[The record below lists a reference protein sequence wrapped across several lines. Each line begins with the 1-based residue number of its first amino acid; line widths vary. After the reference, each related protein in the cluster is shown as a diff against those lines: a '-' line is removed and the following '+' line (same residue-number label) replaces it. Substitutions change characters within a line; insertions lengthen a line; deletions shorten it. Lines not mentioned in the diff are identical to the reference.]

1 MADRVFCI
9 DFGSAYTKVALR
21 RDPSA
26 NSELLTWPNIDFC
39 VPTTVA
45 VDRRQGTKPRLAF
58 GDEAADQQGGGG
70 IDVYRNWKRTIFLTP
85 GSAGTKQSPL
95 EALLESDELIQLANK
110 FGVANGQIAYL
121 QQLVTTAR
129 SLIAGPGGRMI
140 SAESQQ
146 QTITAAIAAHF
157 FYWLR
162 QRVLEAC
169 AKLPTAG
176 LKYEEIPVRVAIP
189 AFAHSADRSHPGA
202 KLLLEAL
209 NKAGW
214 PLHTEQPTVAE
225 PDANT
230 IGILTKASNVLSKS
244 GRINI
249 GDMFS
254 KGPLITVLKGDPH
267 HPTYRALVIDVG
279 AFTTD
284 FAALTVKPDSKSEPE
299 TGIGF
304 NIIQHSVPFGVS
316 NLDDVMRSVLKVDEW
331 PVKPTWSDWAKV
343 QQSVYTNGKGYRAP
357 GLGRVVGGPTD
368 SEAVQTA
375 LTDFG
380 TRLAEEATKF
390 CEPLTPVS
398 MQELILTGGGSSIPV
413 VRDVLQKAA
422 TACGQN
428 YVKTHAPDLKRG
440 KAGSPLVD
448 KLDDH
453 FTRGGSALGG
463 ASIYFEKNYY

>member
-9 DFGSAYTKVALR
+9 DYGSAYTKVALR

-26 NSELLTWPNIDFC
+26 DSTLLTWPNIDFC
-39 VPTTVA
+39 VPSTVV
-45 VDRRQGTKPRLAF
+45 VDRRHGTKQKLAF

-70 IDVYRNWKRTIFLTP
+70 IDVYRNWKRTLFLTP
-85 GSAGTKQSPL
+85 DTSSVKQSPL
-95 EALLESDELIQLANK
+95 EALLESDELLELATK
-110 FGVANGQIAYL
+110 FGVANGQIAHL
-121 QQLVTTAR
+121 QQLVTAAR

-146 QTITAAIAAHF
+146 QTIAAALAAHF
-157 FYWLR
+157 FHWLR
-162 QRVLEAC
+162 QRVMEAC
-169 AKLPTAG
+169 AKLPTTG
-176 LKYEEIPVRVAIP
+176 LKYEEIPVRIAIP
-189 AFAHSADRSHPGA
+189 AFAHTEDRSHPGC
-202 KLLLEAL
+202 KLILEAL

-230 IGILTKASNVLSKS
+230 IGILSKASNVLNKS
-244 GRINI
+244 GRINL

-254 KGPLITVLKGDPH
+254 KGPLITVLKGDPN

-284 FAALTVKPDSKSEPE
+284 FAALAVKPDSKTVTSS
-299 TGIGF
+299 GAGF
-304 NIIQHSVPFGVS
+304 SIIQQSVPFGVS
-316 NLDDVMRSVLKVDEW
+316 DLDEVMRNVLKVDEW
-331 PVKPTWSDWAKV
+331 PVKPTWTDWAKV
-343 QQSVYTNGKGYRAP
+343 QQSVYADGKGYRAP

-368 SEAVQTA
+368 SEAVQSA
-375 LTDFG
+375 LADFSK
-380 TRLAEEATKF
+380 RLAEETTKF
-390 CEPLTPVS
+390 CEPLTPAS

-413 VRDVLQKAA
+413 VREAIQKAA
-422 TACGQN
+422 IVGGQN
-428 YVKTHAPDLKRG
+428 YVKTHAPDLKKS
-440 KAGSPLVD
+440 KALSPLVD

-463 ASIYFEKNYY
+463 ASIYFEKGYY